1 MVDAEKAKKP
11 KERKNKNSNLPDI
24 DFKALIFGA
33 AAYAFF
39 PLVAYQYN
47 LDILMVFAAIGPLY
61 IGYSAKTELKSI
73 ILGIVGATP
82 LLYLAFA
89 GLLGPYGSG
98 EMADIVMTVG
108 ILGLG
113 ALMGYFG
120 GYLYR
125 DRQRAQEI
133 YNEEHGIK
141 GTKNVPVQK
150 EKQYKDTGS
159 VKKNVANLFL
169 PKSRRKK

>member
-1 MVDAEKAKKP
+1 MVDAEKAKQP

-47 LDILMVFAAIGPLY
+47 LDILMVFSAIGPLY
-61 IGYSAKTELKSI
+61 IGYTAKTELKSV

-82 LLYLAFA
+82 LLYLAFS
-89 GLLGPYGSG
+89 GMLGPYGSG
-98 EMADIVMTVG
+98 EMADIIMTVG

-125 DRQRAQEI
+125 DRQRNKAKAG
-133 YNEEHGIK
+133 GIVVEDTPK
-141 GTKNVPVQK
+141 K
-150 EKQYKDTGS
+150 EKQFEDTGS

>member
-1 MVDAEKAKKP
+1 MVDAEKAKQP

-61 IGYSAKTELKSI
+61 IGYTAKTELKSI

-82 LLYLAFA
+82 LLYLAFS
-89 GLLGPYGSG
+89 GMLGSYGSG
-98 EMADIVMTVG
+98 EMADIIMTVG

-125 DRQRAQEI
+125 DRQRNKAKAG
-133 YNEEHGIK
+133 GIVVEDTPK
-141 GTKNVPVQK
+141 K
-150 EKQYKDTGS
+150 EKQFEDTGS

>member
-1 MVDAEKAKKP
+1 MVDAEKAKQP

-47 LDILMVFAAIGPLY
+47 LDLLMVFAAIGPLY
-61 IGYSAKTELKSI
+61 IGYTAKTELKSV

-82 LLYLAFA
+82 LLYLAFS
-89 GLLGPYGSG
+89 GMLGPYGSG
-98 EMADIVMTVG
+98 EMADIIMTAG

-125 DRQRAQEI
+125 DRQRNQAKA
-133 YNEEHGIK
+133 GGDK
-141 GTKNVPVQK
+141 GTSDAPKK
-150 EKQYKDTGS
+150 EKQFEDTGS

-169 PKSRRKK
+169 PKSRRRK

>member
-11 KERKNKNSNLPDI
+11 KEKKNKNSNLPEI
-24 DFKALIFGA
+24 DLKALIFGA

-39 PLVAYQYN
+39 PLIAYQQN

-61 IGYSAKTELKSI
+61 IGYSAKTELKSVL
-73 ILGIVGATP
+73 LGIVGATP
-82 LLYLAFA
+82 LLYLSFM
-89 GLLGPYGSG
+89 GYLGPYGAG
-98 EMADIVMTVG
+98 ETADIIMTIG

-125 DRQRAQEI
+125 DRQRAQEK
-133 YNEEHGIK
+133 YNKEHGIE

-150 EKQYKDTGS
+150 PKKFEDTGD
-159 VKKNVANLFL
+159 VKQNIKNLFI
-169 PKSRRKK
+169 PRRKKKE